1 MYNAWQ
7 AWRCSNLIKNTEK
20 ETPGSGKGPAQGQL
34 NTGLGDW
41 TMAPCGGSPCPAVRT
56 PEVRTQHLP
65 LLPVPLDS
73 VSVRDLNEG
82 HGTRIVLLPGKHHSR
97 PCPSHN
103 SEITTTW
110 WQRQHQSRSPAGRQA
125 PPALCNP
132 HLPGK
137 GGDTPAWGTWG
148 TPHGFLGERCSG
160 IRSQGPEA

>member
-73 VSVRDLNEG
+73 VSVRDLNKG
-82 HGTRIVLLPGKHHSR
+82 HGDVDSPVTWETPQQTLSQLQFRDHHDMVATAASKPESRGAPGSA
-97 PCPSHN
+97 C
-103 SEITTTW
+103 
-110 WQRQHQSRSPAGRQA
+110 
-125 PPALCNP
+125 AL
-132 HLPGK
+132 
-137 GGDTPAWGTWG
+137 
-148 TPHGFLGERCSG
+148 
-160 IRSQGPEA
+160 